1 MRSFKYRISFYRQV
15 NEWTFLLIGEN
26 QLACI
31 LFGIS
36 AWILLTARSILTGP
50 VSLERCIRRHF
61 SEVSIE
67 RRNQYCLNIYRHRL
81 ISRNDEASLAW
92 AFYSYTSVNS
102 RREQSRPGFSNV
114 LVFFK
119 QSWSKSR
126 LISHQS
132 ESISFIKVSKP
143 FVLSRQLQTRNVR
156 KLVIRKKMFVVL
168 FVSLRVSFIYQT

>member
-1 MRSFKYRISFYRQV
+1 MDFSSYRWKPISMYTFWYFRLNLANCSV
-15 NEWTFLLIGEN
+15 DSNRTSLVREMHPTTFL
-26 QLACI
+26 
-31 LFGIS
+31 
-36 AWILLTARSILTGP
+36 RS
-50 VSLERCIRRHF
+50 
-61 SEVSIE
+61 
-67 RRNQYCLNIYRHRL
+67 RRNQYCLNIHRHRL
-81 ISRNDEASLAW
+81 ISRNDQASLAW
-92 AFYSYTSVNS
+92 AFHSYTSVNS
-102 RREQSRPGFSNV
+102 RREQPRPGFSNV

-156 KLVIRKKMFVVL
+156 KLVIRKKMFLVL